1 MNISRRRII
10 RTTGYTFIGVALFM
24 VPSLLYALFTDDL
37 VCVRAFAIP
46 VSIMLLLG
54 LIMRFAVKPPNGH
67 IWIRDGYLN
76 IFIIMFISAIAGA
89 VPYFLGIPGCG
100 AIDAI
105 FESTAGLST
114 TSASVL
120 LRTFAFL
127 IV

>member
-76 IFIIMFISAIAGA
+76 AKHVWFKFRNAS
-89 VPYFLGIPGCG
+89 
-100 AIDAI
+100 
-105 FESTAGLST
+105 GLSSNT
-114 TSASVL
+114 KA
-120 LRTFAFL
+120 
-127 IV
+127 IVWYDGSPYV